1 MSSHSSLLGESVL
14 RRIRTQ
20 GELLEYLGEEL
31 GWPLNDAEFLDEAD
45 PVEQRLTWEWL
56 PSDIGVDPADLTSLR
71 RLLQLR
77 PLTADQPWG
86 IFFVEFDRER
96 LPVTQFRRVAQAFAR
111 RRSQRAPGD
120 NRPRWDAENL
130 LFVVTTGGDQTVQ
143 LHLLAL
149 WNREGRADEI
159 RSLAWRPR
167 QGSDRHLARLHHE
180 LLPRLAWPAD
190 DQASADLWTAQWR
203 EAFKLPLGA
212 AISTASLLAEQ
223 MAACASDLRDQIAEA
238 LAAEAG
244 SGPFTAMLG
253 TVRSQL
259 IADVDEARFADM
271 CAQTLVYGLL
281 SSRVTS
287 PEDFGTSPVYS
298 AVPLSNPFL
307 EAFFEQVHDEASVL
321 DLAGSGLD
329 QLIADLRVSNVEAI
343 LDQFGTTAKGGD
355 PVIHFYEEFLKQ
367 YDRKLRAD
375 AGAFYTPQPVVD
387 FMVRAV
393 DEVLSERFGLAKGIA
408 DSSTWAETAERNG
421 FDVPE
426 GVPADQP
433 FVTMIDPATGT
444 GTFLVAWLR
453 QARESFL
460 SGGGSESA
468 WPEHLR
474 RHVLPQ
480 MHGFE
485 LMLGPYAIA
494 HLKVAL
500 ELYTHGVADASV
512 NVLLTDSLEHQAA
525 QGQLGTMA
533 DPISVE
539 GGAATDLK
547 AQKRFTV
554 VIGNPPYDREQKALG
569 DTGKRKGG
577 VVRFEVPGVENSP
590 LLKSVTRPMTDAG
603 LGKHIKNLYNDY
615 VYFWRW
621 AVWQATELPPG
632 PGLAAFITA
641 SSYLD
646 GISMSGVRNLLR
658 EAFDELWIVD
668 LGGEGRGALKEE
680 NVFDIQTPV
689 AVAVGL
695 RTASEVTGSCA
706 VRYLRIKGDRA
717 YKLARLR
724 RLTLSGSAERM
735 DGRGMGTFVPVSNH
749 EYRDWP
755 KVTDLFPVTYSG
767 CQIKRTWPV
776 AESKSLLNSRWQ
788 NLVNAVPRR
797 RADLLKETRD
807 RKTVSRV
814 IPLQGGL
821 NRLQPLEELSRDD
834 VPESIARYGFRSF
847 DRQWVIADQRVIDYP
862 RPSLWRIRSHHQ
874 VFVTTITMTMPLG
887 KGPVLHATPYVP
899 DMAAFRG
906 SFGDRSFMPLLL
918 STGQDEPNVTNGV
931 LEVFGAAIGLALT
944 AEELLAYTYALCGTP
959 AFAERLETQ
968 LAEAAGPVHIPMTS
982 DRALFEEAVTLGR
995 DLLWWHTWGER
1006 FAPDKDAK
1014 LPEGRAVEAS
1024 PVSGMPDGFDYDP
1037 KNEALRV
1044 GNGVF
1049 APVSPIVWDFEVS
1062 GLRILPSWLGYRMKK
1077 RKGKKS
1083 SELDDIRPTRWTQS
1097 KELLL
1102 LLSILEH
1109 TVEVTPRAADLLDRV
1124 VNGPL
1129 VPGSDLPT
1137 PTPAERKPP
1146 KS

>member
-1 MSSHSSLLGESVL
+1 MSEPRPALSGSVL

-20 GELLEYLGEEL
+20 ADFFEYLADEL
-31 GWPLNDAEFLDEAD
+31 GWPLDIADMDE
-45 PVEQRLTWEWL
+45 ERLTWEWL
-56 PSDIGVDPADLTSLR
+56 PDEVGIDPAEMSSLR
-71 RLLQLR
+71 RLRQLR
-77 PLTADQPWG
+77 PLSADQPWG

-120 NRPRWDAENL
+120 DRPRWDAENL

-149 WNREGRADEI
+149 WNRDGRADEI

-190 DQASADLWTAQWR
+190 DRAIADAWTARWR

-212 AISTASLLAEQ
+212 AISTASRLAEQ
-223 MAACASDLRDQIAEA
+223 MAACAGDLRDQIADA

-244 SGPFTAMLG
+244 SGPFTVMLG

-298 AVPLSNPFL
+298 SVPLSNPFL

-321 DLAGSGLD
+321 DLVGSGLD

-393 DEVLSERFGLAKGIA
+393 DEVLRERFGLAMGIA
-408 DSSTWAETAERNG
+408 DSSTWAEAAECNG
-421 FDVPE
+421 FDVPD

-433 FVTMIDPATGT
+433 FVTIIDPATGT

-460 SGGGSESA
+460 SGGGSESD
-468 WPEHLR
+468 WSEHLR

-480 MHGFE
+480 IHGFE

-500 ELYTHGVADASV
+500 ELHTHGVADANV

-525 QGQLGTMA
+525 QGQLGTMV

-539 GGAATDLK
+539 GGAAADLK

-554 VIGNPPYDREQKALG
+554 VIGNPPYDREQRALG

-577 VVRFEVPGVENSP
+577 VVRFETPGVEGSP
-590 LLKSVTRPMTDAG
+590 LLRAVTEPMSQAG
-603 LGKHIKNLYNDY
+603 LGGHLKNVYNDY

-632 PGLAAFITA
+632 PGVVAFITA

-646 GISMSGVRNLLR
+646 GISMGGVRNLLR
-658 EAFDELWIVD
+658 HGFDELWIFD
-668 LGGEGRGALKEE
+668 LGGEGRGALTEE

-689 AVAVGL
+689 AIAVGV
-695 RTASEVTGSCA
+695 RTGAESTGDCV
-706 VRYLRIKGDRA
+706 VRYLRVEGDRTD
-717 YKLARLR
+717 KFARLHR
-724 RLTLSGSAERM
+724 MKLGSRSEGVSGEGLERLVPLSA
-735 DGRGMGTFVPVSNH
+735 H
-749 EYRDWP
+749 EYHDWP
-755 KVTDLFPVTYSG
+755 EITELFPWIRSG
-767 CQIKRTWPV
+767 CKLGRTWPI
-776 AESKSLLNSRWQ
+776 AESKTVLQRRWRDLISR
-788 NLVNAVPRR
+788 VPRR
-797 RADLLKETRD
+797 RPDAFVDTKSGKKSDTESRPLLSTSGKLRAIRRLKADAE
-807 RKTVSRV
+807 
-814 IPLQGGL
+814 
-821 NRLQPLEELSRDD
+821 
-834 VPESIARYGFRSF
+834 PEGYERYGYRTL
-847 DRQWVIADQRVIDYP
+847 DRQWVIADHRVIDRAGP
-862 RPSLWRIRSHHQ
+862 DLWRVRGRHQ
-874 VFVTTITMTMPLG
+874 VFLTTLTSTKLG
-887 KGPVLHATPYVP
+887 SGPVLSVSPYVP
-899 DMAAFRG
+899 DLHHFRG
-906 SFGDRSFMPLLL
+906 SYGAKDVMPLYRGPAGETGNITEGILTVLGDVFDTTVTVEDLMAYVYGLGGTAAFSDRFGD
-918 STGQDEPNVTNGV
+918 
-931 LEVFGAAIGLALT
+931 
-944 AEELLAYTYALCGTP
+944 
-959 AFAERLETQ
+959 Q
-968 LAEAAGPVHIPMTS
+968 LAELAGPVRIPITV
-982 DRALFEEAVTLGR
+982 DVALLDEAVTLGR

-1006 FAPDKDAK
+1006 FAPKSNAK
-1014 LPEGRAVEAS
+1014 LPAGRASEVA
-1024 PVSGMPDGFDYDP
+1024 PVTAMPQDLKNCRYDP
-1037 KNEALRV
+1037 DTERLTV
-1044 GNGVF
+1044 GTGIF
-1049 APVSPIVWDFEVS
+1049 APVSQEVWHFEVS
-1062 GLRILPSWLGYRMKK
+1062 GLRILPSWLGSRMNK

-1083 SELDDIRPTRWTQS
+1083 SDLDDIRPTRWTQS

-1102 LLSILEH
+1102 LLSILER
-1109 TVEVTPRAADLLDRV
+1109 TVEVTPQAADLLDRI

-1129 VPGSDLPT
+1129 IPATDLPT

>member
-1 MSSHSSLLGESVL
+1 MAQSRPALSGSVL

-20 GELLEYLGEEL
+20 SDLFEYLGEEL
-31 GWPLNDAEFLDEAD
+31 GWPLDIADMDE
-45 PVEQRLTWEWL
+45 EHLTWEWL
-56 PSDIGVDPADLTSLR
+56 PEEVGIDPAEMSSLR
-71 RLLQLR
+71 RLRQLR
-77 PLTADQPWG
+77 PLSADQPWG

-149 WNREGRADEI
+149 WNRDGRADEI

-180 LLPRLAWPAD
+180 LLPSLAWPVD
-190 DQASADLWTAQWR
+190 DRAAAGPWTAQWR
-203 EAFKLPLGA
+203 EAFKLPHGA
-212 AISTASLLAEQ
+212 AISTASRLAEQ
-223 MAACASDLRDQIAEA
+223 MAACASDLRDQIDEA
-238 LAAEAG
+238 LAAEEGA
-244 SGPFTAMLG
+244 GPFTAMLE

-259 IADVDEARFADM
+259 IADVDAARFADM

-367 YDRKLRAD
+367 YDRKMRAD

-393 DEVLSERFGLAKGIA
+393 DEVLRERFGLAMGVA
-408 DSSTWAETAERNG
+408 DSAMWAEVAERNG
-421 FDVPE
+421 FDVPD
-426 GVPADQP
+426 GVPAEQP
-433 FVTMIDPATGT
+433 FVSMIDPATGT

-453 QARESFL
+453 QARDSFL
-460 SGGGSESA
+460 SGAGSEGD

-500 ELYTHGVADASV
+500 ELYTHGIADANV

-525 QGQLGTMA
+525 QGQFGTMA

-539 GGAATDLK
+539 GGAAAVLK
-547 AQKRFTV
+547 AYKRFTV
-554 VIGNPPYDREQKALG
+554 VIGNPPYDREQRALG

-577 VVRFEVPGVENSP
+577 VVRFETAGVEGSP
-590 LLKSVTRPMTDAG
+590 LLRTILEPMSQGG
-603 LGKHIKNLYNDY
+603 LGLHLKNVYNDY

-632 PGLAAFITA
+632 PGVVAFITA

-646 GISMSGVRNLLR
+646 GISMGGVRNLLR
-658 EAFDELWIVD
+658 QAFDELWIFD

-680 NVFDIQTPV
+680 NVFEIQTPV
-689 AVAVGL
+689 AIAVGI
-695 RTASEVTGSCA
+695 RIGTESSDDCI
-706 VRYLRIKGDRA
+706 VRYLRVRGDRVA
-717 YKLARLR
+717 KFARLR
-724 RLTLSGSAERM
+724 RMRLGSRSERVSGDGLERLVPLSA
-735 DGRGMGTFVPVSNH
+735 H
-749 EYRDWP
+749 EYHDWP
-755 KVTDLFPVTYSG
+755 EISELFPWIRSG
-767 CQIKRTWPV
+767 CKLGRTWPI
-776 AESKSLLNSRWQ
+776 AESKAVLQRRWRELTSQ
-788 NLVNAVPRR
+788 VPRR
-797 RADLLKETRD
+797 RPSAFVETKSGKKSDTEPKPLLSARGKLRSIRRLKADAA
-807 RKTVSRV
+807 
-814 IPLQGGL
+814 
-821 NRLQPLEELSRDD
+821 
-834 VPESIARYGFRSF
+834 PEGYERYGYRTL
-847 DRQWVIADQRVIDYP
+847 DRQWVIADERVID
-862 RPSLWRIRSHHQ
+862 RAGSDLWRVRGRSQ
-874 VFVTTITMTMPLG
+874 VFLTTLTSTKLG
-887 KGPVLHATPYVP
+887 WGPVLTVSPYVP
-899 DMAAFRG
+899 DLDHFRG
-906 SFGDRSFMPLLL
+906 SYGAKNVMPLYRDAE
-918 STGQDEPNVTNGV
+918 TETANVTEGV
-931 LEVFGAAIGLALT
+931 LAVLGDVFGETPT
-944 AEELLAYTYALCGTP
+944 AEDLFAYVYGLGGTS
-959 AFAERLETQ
+959 AFSERFGEQ
-968 LAEAAGPVHIPMTS
+968 LAEAAGPIRLPMTS
-982 DRALFEEAVTLGR
+982 DPTLFDEAVDLGR

-1006 FAPDKDAK
+1006 FAPHKNAK
-1014 LPEGRAVEAS
+1014 LPEGRAVEEVANS
-1024 PVSGMPDGFDYDP
+1024 SMPEGFDYDP
-1037 KNEALRV
+1037 ESEELFV
-1044 GNGVF
+1044 GDGVF
-1049 APVSPIVWDFEVS
+1049 APVSPKVWDFEVS
-1062 GLRILPSWLGYRMKK
+1062 GLKVLQSWLGYRMKN

-1097 KELLL
+1097 RELLL
-1102 LLSILEH
+1102 LLSIVEH
-1109 TVEVTPRAADLLDRV
+1109 TIEVTPRAVDLLDRIV
-1124 VNGPL
+1124 EGPL
-1129 VPGSDLPT
+1129 IPASDLPA

-1146 KS
+1146 QS

>member
-1 MSSHSSLLGESVL
+1 MADPRPTLSGSVL

-20 GELLEYLGEEL
+20 TDLFEYLADEL
-31 GWPLNDAEFLDEAD
+31 GWPLDVTDMDE
-45 PVEQRLTWEWL
+45 EHLTWEWL
-56 PSDIGVDPADLTSLR
+56 PDEVGIDPDQMSSLR
-71 RLLQLR
+71 RLRQLR
-77 PLTADQPWG
+77 PLSVDQPWG

-120 NRPRWDAENL
+120 NRPRWDAGNL

-190 DQASADLWTAQWR
+190 DQASADAWTVQWR

-212 AISTASLLAEQ
+212 AISTASRLAEQ

-238 LAAEAG
+238 LAAEEG
-244 SGPFTAMLG
+244 LGPFTAMLA

-259 IADVDEARFADM
+259 IADVDEVRFADM

-367 YDRKLRAD
+367 YDNDERLK

-387 FMVRAV
+387 FLVRAV
-393 DEVLSERFGLAKGIA
+393 DEVLRERFGLAQGIA
-408 DSSTWAETAERNG
+408 DCSTWAEAAERNG
-421 FDVPE
+421 FEVPD
-426 GVPADQP
+426 GVPAEQP

-460 SGGGSESA
+460 SGGGSETDWS
-468 WPEHLR
+468 EHLR
-474 RHVLPQ
+474 SHVLPQ

-500 ELYTHGVADASV
+500 ELHTHGVADANV

-539 GGAATDLK
+539 GGAASDLK

-577 VVRFEVPGVENSP
+577 VVRFETPGVEGSP
-590 LLKSVTRPMTDAG
+590 LLRAVTEPMSQVG
-603 LGKHIKNLYNDY
+603 LGGQIKNVYNDY

-632 PGLAAFITA
+632 PGVVAFITA

-646 GISMSGVRNLLR
+646 GKSMGGVRHLLR
-658 EAFDELWIVD
+658 QAFDEMWIVD

-689 AVAVGL
+689 AIAVGV
-695 RTASEVTGSCA
+695 RFGGASTGECI
-706 VRYLRIKGDRA
+706 VRYRRLEGDRA
-717 YKLARLR
+717 RKFTRLR
-724 RLTLSGSAERM
+724 RLRLGVHAER
-735 DGRGMGTFVPVSNH
+735 VPGVGLERFTPISDD
-749 EYRDWP
+749 EYHGWP
-755 KVTDLFPVTYSG
+755 RMTDLFPWIRSG
-767 CQIKRTWPV
+767 CMFGRTWPI
-776 AESKSLLNSRWQ
+776 AETKSVLRSRWRELNSR
-788 NLVNAVPRR
+788 VPRR
-797 RADLLKETRD
+797 RPEAFVDSSTGKTTTSEPKPLLSATGKLRAVHRLKARD
-807 RKTVSRV
+807 
-814 IPLQGGL
+814 
-821 NRLQPLEELSRDD
+821 E
-834 VPESIARYGFRSF
+834 PEGFTRYGYRTL
-847 DRQWVIADQRVIDYP
+847 DRQWAIADHRVID
-862 RPSLWRIRSHHQ
+862 RAGADLWRVRGRRQ
-874 VFVTTITMTMPLG
+874 VFVTTLTATKIG
-887 KGPVLHATPYVP
+887 WGPVFAVTPYVP
-899 DMAAFRG
+899 DRDHFSKRG
-906 SFGDRSFMPLLL
+906 ARDVMPLYLD
-918 STGQDEPNVTNGV
+918 SRGETANVTS
-931 LEVFGAAIGLALT
+931 GLLQPLSDTLSRSLT
-944 AEELLAYTYALCGTP
+944 VEALLAYAYGLGGTS
-959 AFAERLETQ
+959 AFSECFRDQ
-968 LAEAAGPVHIPMTS
+968 LAEAAGPVRIPMTS
-982 DRALFEEAVTLGR
+982 DPVLFDEAVALGR

-1006 FAPDKDAK
+1006 FAPDKNAK
-1014 LPEGRAVEAS
+1014 LPDGRAVEAAA
-1024 PVSGMPDGFDYDP
+1024 VSGMPEDYDYDP
-1037 KNEALRV
+1037 ESEELFV
-1044 GNGVF
+1044 GSGVF
-1049 APVSPIVWDFEVS
+1049 TPVSPEVWDFEVS
-1062 GLRILPSWLGYRMKK
+1062 GLRVVPSWLGYRMKN
-1077 RKGKKS
+1077 RKGRKS
-1083 SELDDIRPTRWTQS
+1083 SELDDVRPSRWTQS

-1109 TVEVTPRAADLLDRV
+1109 TVEVTPRAADLLGRIVD
-1124 VNGPL
+1124 GPL
-1129 VPGSDLPT
+1129 IPASDLPT
-1137 PTPAERKPP
+1137 PTPAQRKPP
-1146 KS
+1146 RS